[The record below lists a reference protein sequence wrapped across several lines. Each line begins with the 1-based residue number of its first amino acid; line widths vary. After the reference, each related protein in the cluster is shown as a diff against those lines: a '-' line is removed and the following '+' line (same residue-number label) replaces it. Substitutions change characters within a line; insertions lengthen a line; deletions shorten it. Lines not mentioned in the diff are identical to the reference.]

1 MAMHHQFPIYF
12 RQRGCSVD
20 VTRPSERCRRS
31 AILSIFTLFF
41 LLFFGFLAG
50 CTLKSKLPE
59 PVTPSLPQEKIV
71 IKEPSAAHE
80 TSMGSAKEKRL
91 APLMAIERQ
100 ADEAAAS
107 GEYRPALNDYNML
120 LSKYPLEMRGGVLKK
135 IEPLL
140 SKIEA
145 SDIELILQ
153 STINRIPRSM
163 LLYHLGM
170 RHLADGE
177 SERAREVLTQFITTY
192 PEHQDAKMAREMVA
206 ALNDASYQGERIG
219 CMLPL
224 SGKYAVFGEKALKGI
239 QMAIRDLTP
248 LYSRKIRLIVKDT
261 ASDSDLAV
269 QCVRALAHEN
279 VAAIAGPMVTSVAAA
294 AEAQKQKIPMICM
307 TQKSEVTD
315 TGEYVFANFLTPE
328 LQVNALLG
336 YVHNHLG
343 VNRFGIIYPD
353 DRYGNRYME
362 LFSEWA
368 DELGADISSR
378 LSYSLDKK
386 DFGDIVQKTARALG
400 ISTKAS
406 PTSEHLDKAVFIPGS
421 PKELAM
427 ILPQFAYHNVS
438 NIYLLGTNLWHHPYL
453 LEHAADYV
461 KHAVVTDGFFNES
474 RRAETARFSEAFQ
487 LVYGE
492 SPGFIEAIA
501 YDTVSMLI
509 QSAMDPSI
517 GSRVTLRHALAGN
530 RIFDG
535 VTGKTRFDEAGKI
548 HKELFLLT
556 VDKGRFIEIVSEL
569 NEGLT
574 D

>member
-1 MAMHHQFPIYF
+1 
-12 RQRGCSVD
+12 
-20 VTRPSERCRRS
+20 
-31 AILSIFTLFF
+31 
-41 LLFFGFLAG
+41 
-50 CTLKSKLPE
+50 
-59 PVTPSLPQEKIV
+59 
-71 IKEPSAAHE
+71 
-80 TSMGSAKEKRL
+80 MGSPQQRVP
-91 APLMAIERQ
+91 APLAAIERQ
-100 ADEAAAS
+100 ADEAAVS
-107 GEYRPALNDYNML
+107 GEYRSALNDYNML

-170 RHLADGE
+170 RYLAGGD

-248 LYSRKIRLIVKDT
+248 LYSKKIRLIVKDT

-269 QCVRALAHEN
+269 QCVRELAHEN
-279 VAAIAGPMVTSVAAA
+279 VAAIAGPMVTSAAA
-294 AEAQKQKIPMICM
+294 SVEAQKQKIPMICM

-315 TGEYVFANFLTPE
+315 TGEYIFANFLTPE

-362 LFSEWA
+362 LFSEWVN
-368 DELGADISSR
+368 ELGADISSR
-378 LSYSLDKK
+378 LSYSRDKK
-386 DFGDIVQKTARALG
+386 DFGDIVGKTARALG
-400 ISTKAS
+400 VSTSKAS
-406 PTSEHLDKAVFIPGS
+406 AHLNTAVFIPGS

-427 ILPQFAYHNVS
+427 ILPQFAYRNVS
-438 NIYLLGTNLWHHPYL
+438 DVYLLGTNLWHHPYL
-453 LEHAADYV
+453 LEHVADYV
-461 KHAVVTDGFFNES
+461 KHAVITDGFFDAS
-474 RRAETARFSEAFQ
+474 QKVETARFSQAFQ
-487 LVYGE
+487 LIYGE
-492 SPGFIEAIA
+492 VPGFIEAIS
-501 YDTVSMLI
+501 YDTVAMLVK
-509 QSAMDPSI
+509 ATMDPSI

-535 VTGKTRFDEAGKI
+535 LTGKTRFDAVGKL

-556 VDKGRFIEIVSEL
+556 VDKHQFVEIVPEL
-569 NEGLT
+569 NEALT